1 MSTSNPTI
9 ILSVNN
15 LQVKAGNKTLLR
27 TTHEEFSEGEF
38 WAIVG
43 ANGAGKSTFLKAI
56 SGDNNY
62 TGDILLH
69 GKELRQWDSME
80 RARHVGVLPQSS
92 ILSFAFKAKEVV
104 ELGLTPL
111 SLSREQAEQVV
122 NECMRRCDCLHLADE
137 YYPQLSGGEQQ
148 RVNLARVLVQISQAK
163 QTPILLLDEAL
174 SAQDLG
180 HQHQL
185 LEFVTQLCNKQNIL
199 IVGVL
204 HDLNHVLKYCDKA
217 LLIDQGKAV
226 QKGNVEKVLNAENIE
241 RCWRYRAEF
250 ITSSEGHKLII

>member
-1 MSTSNPTI
+1 
-9 ILSVNN
+9 
-15 LQVKAGNKTLLR
+15 

-111 SLSREQAEQVV
+111 SLSREQAE
-122 NECMRRCDCLHLADE
+122 
-137 YYPQLSGGEQQ
+137 
-148 RVNLARVLVQISQAK
+148 
-163 QTPILLLDEAL
+163 
-174 SAQDLG
+174 
-180 HQHQL
+180 
-185 LEFVTQLCNKQNIL
+185 
-199 IVGVL
+199 
-204 HDLNHVLKYCDKA
+204 
-217 LLIDQGKAV
+217 
-226 QKGNVEKVLNAENIE
+226 
-241 RCWRYRAEF
+241 
-250 ITSSEGHKLII
+250 

>member
-1 MSTSNPTI
+1 MTATNQKP
-9 ILSVNN
+9 ILEVKN
-15 LQVKAGNKTLLR
+15 LQVKAGSKLLLE
-27 TTHEEFSEGEF
+27 TTKEQFNEGEF
-38 WAIVG
+38 WAVVG

-56 SGDNNY
+56 SGDNSY
-62 TGDILLH
+62 KGEILLH
-69 GKELRQWDSME
+69 GKELKQWNAMD

-92 ILSFAFKAKEVV
+92 TLSFAFKAKEVV

-111 SLSREQAEQVV
+111 SLSREQAEKEVE
-122 NECMRRCDCLHLADE
+122 ECMRRCDCLHLADSF
-137 YYPQLSGGEQQ
+137 YPLLSGGEQQ

-163 QTPILLLDEAL
+163 QTPVLLLDEAL

-185 LEFVTQLCNKQNIL
+185 LEFVTQLCKQHNIL

-226 QKGNVEKVLNAENIE
+226 QKGNVADVLNAENIE
-241 RCWRYRAEF
+241 RCWKYKAEF
-250 ITSSEGHKLII
+250 ASSSEGYKLII